1 MTQLAYHKVAEVG
14 MSPRVGHVSFPLQ
27 RPEEAG
33 KRPYSHWLSA
43 EIDGEVRRLV
53 AEATTHTENLL
64 RENSHLLEKVR
75 FAGQTVTP
83 HTHTLS
89 LSPLPPFLAGQG
101 TT

>member
-1 MTQLAYHKVAEVG
+1 
-14 MSPRVGHVSFPLQ
+14 MSPRVGHISFPLQ

-53 AEATTHTENLL
+53 AEATAHTENLL
-64 RENSHLLEKVR
+64 RKNSHLLEKVR
-75 FAGQTVTP
+75 FAGHTECTCSHSS

-89 LSPLPPFLAGQG
+89 LPPLPPFLAGQG